1 MTALALEGAQRNRP
15 IPPGLKMECSRR
27 VHSRNLIEAACE
39 LHPQAR
45 DSAAGQEWVELSEEV
60 TATNPATA
68 EAAITALSR
77 AAQLI
82 QPVQPERL
90 H

>member
-1 MTALALEGAQRNRP
+1 VILPLDKN
-15 IPPGLKMECSRR
+15 
-27 VHSRNLIEAACE
+27 
-39 LHPQAR
+39 
-45 DSAAGQEWVELSEEV
+45 GQN